1 LVGSFTPAIMRPSN
15 KNTNTKHKTTN
26 QTLQEELK
34 MKKVM
39 KSKSS
44 KKGFNL
50 VELICVIAI
59 ICILAA
65 AVGFNYLKIVKNLPW
80 EEIVGENP
88 FTTSAHK

>member
-1 LVGSFTPAIMRPSN
+1 
-15 KNTNTKHKTTN
+15 
-26 QTLQEELK
+26 
-34 MKKVM
+34 MKKII
-39 KSKSS
+39 KKTDS

-88 FTTSAHK
+88 FTTSVSK

>member
-1 LVGSFTPAIMRPSN
+1 
-15 KNTNTKHKTTN
+15 
-26 QTLQEELK
+26 
-34 MKKVM
+34 MKKII
-39 KSKSS
+39 KKTDS

-80 EEIVGENP
+80 EEIVGENS
-88 FTTSAHK
+88 FTTSVSK

>member
-1 LVGSFTPAIMRPSN
+1 
-15 KNTNTKHKTTN
+15 
-26 QTLQEELK
+26 

-39 KSKSS
+39 KSKNS

-65 AVGFNYLKIVKNLPW
+65 AFGFNYLKIVKELPW
-80 EEIVGENP
+80 EKYFGDNP
-88 FTTSAHK
+88 FSTSVSK

>member
-1 LVGSFTPAIMRPSN
+1 MKKII
-15 KNTNTKHKTTN
+15 KNTD
-26 QTLQEELK
+26 
-34 MKKVM
+34 
-39 KSKSS
+39 S

-65 AVGFNYLKIVKNLPW
+65 AVGFNYLKIVKDLPW

-88 FTTSAHK
+88 FSVSTSAHK

>member
-1 LVGSFTPAIMRPSN
+1 
-15 KNTNTKHKTTN
+15 
-26 QTLQEELK
+26 
-34 MKKVM
+34 MKKII
-39 KSKSS
+39 KKTES

-88 FTTSAHK
+88 FTTSVSK

>member
-1 LVGSFTPAIMRPSN
+1 
-15 KNTNTKHKTTN
+15 
-26 QTLQEELK
+26 

-59 ICILAA
+59 ICIIGA
-65 AVGFNYLKIVKNLPW
+65 AVCFNLFQIVKNLPW
-80 EEIVGENP
+80 QELFGENP
-88 FTTSAHK
+88 FSTSTSVHNLL

>member
-1 LVGSFTPAIMRPSN
+1 
-15 KNTNTKHKTTN
+15 
-26 QTLQEELK
+26 
-34 MKKVM
+34 MKKII
-39 KSKSS
+39 KKTAS

-80 EEIVGENP
+80 QEIVGENP
-88 FTTSAHK
+88 FSVSTSAHN

>member
-1 LVGSFTPAIMRPSN
+1 
-15 KNTNTKHKTTN
+15 
-26 QTLQEELK
+26 
-34 MKKVM
+34 MKKII
-39 KSKSS
+39 KKTDS

-65 AVGFNYLKIVKNLPW
+65 AVGFNYLKIVRDLPW

-88 FTTSAHK
+88 FTTTSVSKN